1 MLKRKKSGKSEL
13 PQVKKNRS
21 QCEERMVSRRLLCEK
36 MGGRTSKR
44 PELDVEE
51 KEERKKR
58 TAGGQEKQKPVRG
71 KQGQLGIPG

>member
-1 MLKRKKSGKSEL
+1 
-13 PQVKKNRS
+13 
-21 QCEERMVSRRLLCEK
+21 

-44 PELDVEE
+44 PQLDVEE

-71 KQGQLGIPG
+71 KEGRWGIPGWKEGRISEAARGQEGLEA